1 MANRRDF
8 VKGAAAA
15 AFFSRTVLGANDRI
29 NYAFIG
35 LGGRTGLLDAAW
47 MKQPDG
53 NLVAVCDCNKA
64 KIDAYQKLKLADKK
78 VDTFGDYRR
87 VLDRKDIDAV
97 LVAVPDH
104 NHAPI
109 MIAALEAGKDV
120 YMEKPCSNTVEAAV
134 AMLKA
139 YRAHKQVVQLGTQQR
154 SWDHFQEVA
163 RLVRDGA
170 LGPVN
175 QILVGLSGGGGGG
188 FGRARG
194 PQAAPSAPPPIPEG
208 LDWNAFLGPAKQV
221 LYDPARLGWRGW
233 YDYGGGLITDWGVH
247 WLDIVHLAMGA
258 DTSGPS
264 SAAAVS
270 AYPGEE
276 NPNLERVPGSWIIQ
290 YKYPKFLLTMT
301 SYTPPTPEQINEGP
315 TFIGSRGF
323 IRVNRNGYI
332 IRSNRNN
339 APMPVVNP
347 GGGRAT
353 QAMGVPGGAPG
364 AMPGGRAGAATP
376 GRAAQSQL
384 PPIEEKSYVLTYED
398 NVAHERASEVVHV
411 RNFFDCIKSRQ
422 KPTAEF
428 EIGFHST
435 LPCLLGRQAVKDGK
449 ALIWDETTLSAR
461 PA

>member
-276 NPNLERVPGSWIIQ
+276 NPNLRLYPGESERLYHPQ
-290 YKYPKFLLTMT
+290 
-301 SYTPPTPEQINEGP
+301 
-315 TFIGSRGF
+315 
-323 IRVNRNGYI
+323 
-332 IRSNRNN
+332 
-339 APMPVVNP
+339 
-347 GGGRAT
+347 
-353 QAMGVPGGAPG
+353 
-364 AMPGGRAGAATP
+364 
-376 GRAAQSQL
+376 QSQQRSHARRE
-384 PPIEEKSYVLTYED
+384 PGW
-398 NVAHERASEVVHV
+398 RARYSGYGSAGWSARRNARRACRSCDSRPRRSIATASHRGEVVRAHI
-411 RNFFDCIKSRQ
+411 RRQ
-422 KPTAEF
+422 RGA
-428 EIGFHST
+428 
-435 LPCLLGRQAVKDGK
+435 
-449 ALIWDETTLSAR
+449 
-461 PA
+461 